1 MSVEIKSYTDVK
13 AVRMTLLEVFADVYA
28 AEADAFH
35 SVDRFAER
43 LDAHASRPGWE
54 AVVAYQEEPNGE
66 PPRAVGFAYGVP
78 LAPGG
83 RWWSHMITPLPDGYD
98 REDGKRTLAF
108 NELMIRRPWRGTG
121 LSTRLHDA
129 LLSGRTEERVTLLVD
144 PKHPGVVKLY
154 RSWGYEEVGSQR
166 PFPDSPVFLC
176 MTRPLRLDGAAGA

>member
-13 AVRMTLLEVFADVYA
+13 AVRETLLEVFADVYA

-43 LDAHASRPGWE
+43 LDMHASRPGWE
-54 AVVAYQEEPNGE
+54 AVVAYDGREP
-66 PPRAVGFAYGVP
+66 AGFAYGVP
-78 LAPGG
+78 LAAGG

-98 REDGKRTLAF
+98 REDGRRTLAF
-108 NELMIRRPWRGTG
+108 NELMIRQPWRGTG

-176 MTRPLRLDGAAGA
+176 MTRPLRLDSEAGA